1 LINTFIYTFE
11 NSKSLQ
17 EYITTHVESTNSLLV
32 QLFFDT
38 NIEKEMHLILDLL
51 NEHLPDAHI
60 IGTTTDGAIHNDN
73 EDTHKTVI
81 SFTTFE
87 KSTLK
92 HQLIPFEMH
101 QEEKCAKAICRNLL
115 SQSTKLLIIFADG
128 LLCNAGGLINAIHN
142 EYPDVIIA
150 GGLAGDNAEF
160 QKTLV
165 CDKHAILQQAVVAL
179 SIDSEVLKVYNDFT
193 LAWQSVGG
201 NMVITKCYKNIIHE
215 INGQKAVNVY
225 EQYLNKL
232 TLPNYAAEN
241 QPTIGIDFP
250 FIINRNGFEIARAG
264 LYIHDDGSIHFA
276 GEFQEGDKL
285 SFSFTNEEH
294 IIKSGIKLGKRI
306 VKNPVQTIFVYS
318 CMARRRFMGKD
329 IHHDLKPLASIAP
342 TSGFYTYG
350 EIYSA
355 PNSKELLNHTMT
367 IVALSE
373 EDEIYSYEL
382 DKLYPQEAK
391 DETFDALLHLL
402 SRVQE
407 QASNNKHETVSLN
420 DSLQYNSA
428 TRKLFQEGTLIELSK
443 SESLC
448 FEILFLT
455 LESKHAVTAESII
468 LHVWGENSN
477 KTIDSVRSLIKKLR
491 KKLPKDSVKNIYGG
505 MYKLN
510 IYSYDI
516 PKN

>member
-1 LINTFIYTFE
+1 MIHTHIHTYE
-11 NSKSLQ
+11 NSDSLR
-17 EYITTHVESTNSLLV
+17 EYISANVQNTNTLLI
-32 QLFFDT
+32 QIFFDT
-38 NIEKEMHLILDLL
+38 NIEKKMHQLLDLL
-51 NEHLPDAHI
+51 NELLPDAHI

-92 HQLIPFEMH
+92 HQLIPFEIDE
-101 QEEKCAKAICRNLL
+101 EEKSAKIICDNIV
-115 SQSTKLLIIFADG
+115 SENSKLLIIFADG
-128 LLCNAGGLINAIHN
+128 LLCNIGGLINAIHA
-142 EYPDVIIA
+142 EYPDLIIA
-150 GGLAGDNAEF
+150 GGLSGDNAEF
-160 QKTLV
+160 KKTLV
-165 CDKHAILQQAVVAL
+165 CDKDSILQQAVVAL

-193 LAWQSVGG
+193 LAWQPVGG
-201 NMVITKCYKNIIHE
+201 NMVITKCCKNIVYE
-215 INGQKAVNVY
+215 INAQKAVHVY

-232 TLPNYAAEN
+232 TLPNYAADR
-241 QPTIGIDFP
+241 QPTVGIDFP
-250 FIINRNGFEIARAG
+250 FIINKDGFHIARAG
-264 LYIHDDGSIHFA
+264 LYVHDDGSIHFA
-276 GEFQEGDKL
+276 GEFSEGDKL
-285 SFSFTNEEH
+285 NFSFTNEEH
-294 IIKSGIKLGKRI
+294 IIKSGIELGQRI
-306 VKNPVQTIFVYS
+306 AKNPVQTIFVYS

-373 EDEIYSYEL
+373 EDEIYSYEI

-391 DETFDALLHLL
+391 DETFNALLHLL

-407 QASNNKHETVSLN
+407 QASNDQNETVTLN

-428 TRKLFQEGTLIELSK
+428 TRELFQEGRQIKLSK

-448 FEILFLT
+448 FESLFLN
-455 LESKHAVTAESII
+455 LESEYAVTAESII
-468 LHVWGENSN
+468 CHVWGENSD
-477 KTIDSVRSLIKKLR
+477 KSIDSVRSLIKKLR
-491 KKLPKDSVKNIYGG
+491 KKLPKDTIKNIYGG

-510 IYSYDI
+510 V
-516 PKN
+516 

>member
-1 LINTFIYTFE
+1 MINTFIHTYE
-11 NSKSLQ
+11 NSDSLK
-17 EYITTHVESTNSLLV
+17 EYIVTNVENTDSLLIQV
-32 QLFFDT
+32 FFNT
-38 NIEKEMHLILDLL
+38 NIEKKMHQILDLL
-51 NEHLPDAHI
+51 NMLLPDAHI
-60 IGTTTDGAIHNDN
+60 IGTTTDGAIHNDD

-92 HQLIPFEMH
+92 HQLIPFEIDE
-101 QEEKCAKAICRNLL
+101 EEKSAKIICDTIV
-115 SQSTKLLIIFADG
+115 SEKSKLLILFADG
-128 LLCNAGGLINAIHN
+128 LLCNIGGLINAIHA
-142 EYPDVIIA
+142 EYPNLIVA

-160 QKTLV
+160 KKTLV
-165 CDKHAILQQAVVAL
+165 CDKHSILQQAVVAL

-193 LAWQSVGG
+193 LAWQPVGG
-201 NMVITKCYKNIIHE
+201 NMLITKCCKNIVYE
-215 INGQKAVNVY
+215 INAQKAVNVY

-232 TLPNYAAEN
+232 TLPNYVAER

-250 FIINRNGFEIARAG
+250 FIIINKDDFHIARAG
-264 LYIHDDGSIHFA
+264 LYVYDDGSIHFA
-276 GEFQEGDKL
+276 GEFNEGDKL

-294 IIKSGIKLGKRI
+294 IIKSGIELGQRI
-306 VKNPVQTIFVYS
+306 AKNPVQSIFVYS

-373 EDEIYSYEL
+373 EDEIYSYEI
-382 DKLYPQEAK
+382 DKLYPKEAK
-391 DETFDALLHLL
+391 DETFNALLHLL
-402 SRVQE
+402 SSIQE
-407 QASNNKHETVSLN
+407 QASNNKDKTVALN
-420 DSLQYNSA
+420 DSLQYNST
-428 TRKLFQEGTLIELSK
+428 TRELFQEERLIELSK

-448 FEILFLT
+448 FESLFLN
-455 LESKHAVTAESII
+455 LESKYAVTAESIV
-468 LHVWGENSN
+468 LHVWGENSD

-491 KKLPKDSVKNIYGG
+491 KKLPAGVIKNVYGG
-505 MYKLN
+505 MYKL
-510 IYSYDI
+510 DV
-516 PKN
+516 